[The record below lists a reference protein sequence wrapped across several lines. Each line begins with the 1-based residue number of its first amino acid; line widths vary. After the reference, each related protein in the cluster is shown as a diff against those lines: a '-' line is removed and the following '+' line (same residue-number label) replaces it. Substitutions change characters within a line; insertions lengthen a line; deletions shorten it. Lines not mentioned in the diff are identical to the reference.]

1 MSPRPMAPS
10 GPPPAASASPPTTT
24 PHATPTTTP
33 HATAG
38 ASLPLPLAGEGRGEG
53 RRTAPP
59 LTLGRDRGNR
69 TLRYLALAAVAIVML
84 YPLLW
89 LVGASFKSNAEI
101 FSSAGF
107 WPDRLDFGAYAK
119 GWKTSTEYTFATY
132 FLNSF
137 LITLPRIVVTVI
149 SCVLVAYAFARFEFW
164 GRKLLF
170 SIMIATMMLPL
181 IVLRL
186 PQYLVFREIG
196 WLDSYLPLIVPS
208 AFATD
213 TFFVFMLVQFLRG
226 IPRDM
231 EEAAQIDGC
240 NALQLLWHIIVPLLK
255 PAIISV
261 IVFQFIWTMNDFMG
275 PLIYLASVEKYP
287 VSLALKMSIG
297 ATEEVEWANVIA
309 ISVVALIPSVAV
321 FFAAQKHFIEGATSS
336 GVKG

>member
-1 MSPRPMAPS
+1 MNTQTSNV
-10 GPPPAASASPPTTT
+10 PAEPGVGDQEAALSQ
-24 PHATPTTTP
+24 
-33 HATAG
+33 
-38 ASLPLPLAGEGRGEG
+38 
-53 RRTAPP
+53 RRERRNA
-59 LTLGRDRGNR
+59 LM
-69 TLRYLALAAVAIVML
+69 RYLVLGLVGLVML
-84 YPLLW
+84 YPMIW
-89 LVGASFKSNAEI
+89 LVGASFKTNTEI
-101 FSSAGF
+101 FTEMGF
-107 WPDRLDFGAYAK
+107 WPSRFDFTAYAK

-137 LITLPRIVVTVI
+137 IITIPRIIVTVI

-164 GRKLLF
+164 GKKTLF
-170 SIMIATMMLPL
+170 GIMVGTMMLPL
-181 IVLRL
+181 IILRL
-186 PQYLVFREIG
+186 PQYLMFKEFG

-240 NALQLLWHIIVPLLK
+240 NPLQLLWHIIVPLLK

-275 PLIYLASVEKYP
+275 PLIYLSTVEKYP

-297 ATEEVEWANVIA
+297 ATEEVEWASVLA
-309 ISVVALIPSVAV
+309 ISVVALLPSILV
-321 FFAAQKHFIEGATSS
+321 FFAAQRHFIEGASSS
-336 GVKG
+336 GIKG

>member
-1 MSPRPMAPS
+1 MS
-10 GPPPAASASPPTTT
+10 AALSDHASRAQTLVRTT
-24 PHATPTTTP
+24 
-33 HATAG
+33 
-38 ASLPLPLAGEGRGEG
+38 LLM
-53 RRTAPP
+53 
-59 LTLGRDRGNR
+59 
-69 TLRYLALAAVAIVML
+69 AVAVVML

-89 LVGASFKSNAEI
+89 LVGASFKSNAQI
-101 FSSAGF
+101 FSEVGF
-107 WPDRLDFGAYAK
+107 WPASFDFSAFAK

-137 LITLPRIVVTVI
+137 LITVPRIAVTVV
-149 SCVLVAYAFARFEFW
+149 SCVLVAYGFARFEFT
-164 GRKLLF
+164 GKKLLF
-170 SIMIATMMLPL
+170 GVMVGTMMLPL

-186 PQYLVFREIG
+186 PQYLMFKELG

-231 EEAAQIDGC
+231 EEAAVIDGC
-240 NALQLLWHIIVPLLK
+240 NPLQLLWHIIVPLLK
-255 PAIISV
+255 PAIVSV

-321 FFAAQKHFIEGATSS
+321 FFMAQRHFIEGASSS
-336 GVKG
+336 GIKG

>member
-1 MSPRPMAPS
+1 MSH
-10 GPPPAASASPPTTT
+10 ASESSSLSDQASRAQTLVRTTLLL
-24 PHATPTTTP
+24 
-33 HATAG
+33 
-38 ASLPLPLAGEGRGEG
+38 SL
-53 RRTAPP
+53 
-59 LTLGRDRGNR
+59 
-69 TLRYLALAAVAIVML
+69 AVLML

-89 LVGASFKSNAEI
+89 LVGASFKSNAQI
-101 FSSAGF
+101 FSEVGF
-107 WPDRLDFGAYAK
+107 WPQSFEFSAYAK

-132 FLNSF
+132 FANSF
-137 LITLPRIVVTVI
+137 LITVPRIAVTVV
-149 SCVLVAYAFARFEFW
+149 SCVLVAYGFARFEFR
-164 GRKLLF
+164 GKKLLF
-170 SIMIATMMLPL
+170 SVMIGTMMLPL

-186 PQYLVFREIG
+186 PQYLMFKELG
-196 WLDSYLPLIVPS
+196 WLDTYLPLILPS

-231 EEAAQIDGC
+231 EEAAVIDGC

-275 PLIYLASVEKYP
+275 PLVYLASVEKYP

-309 ISVVALIPSVAV
+309 ISVVALIPSVVV
-321 FFAAQKHFIEGATSS
+321 FFLAQRHFIEGASSS
-336 GVKG
+336 GIKG

>member
-1 MSPRPMAPS
+1 MSTAHAQHAERSRALLR
-10 GPPPAASASPPTTT
+10 TTV
-24 PHATPTTTP
+24 
-33 HATAG
+33 
-38 ASLPLPLAGEGRGEG
+38 LL
-53 RRTAPP
+53 
-59 LTLGRDRGNR
+59 
-69 TLRYLALAAVAIVML
+69 AVAVVML

-89 LVGASFKSNAEI
+89 LVGASFKTNTEI
-101 FSSAGF
+101 FTEVGF
-107 WPDRLDFGAYAK
+107 WPSRFDFGSYAR

-137 LITLPRIVVTVI
+137 LITVPRIVVTVI

-164 GRKLLF
+164 GKKLLF
-170 SIMIATMMLPL
+170 SIMVGTMMLPL

-186 PQYLVFREIG
+186 PQYLMFKELG

-231 EEAAQIDGC
+231 EEAALIDGC
-240 NALQLLWHIIVPLLK
+240 NAVQMLLYIIVPLLK

-275 PLIYLASVEKYP
+275 PLIYLSSVEKYP

-321 FFAAQKHFIEGATSS
+321 FFMAQKHFIEGASSS
-336 GVKG
+336 GIKG

>member
-1 MSPRPMAPS
+1 MSTAHAQHAERS
-10 GPPPAASASPPTTT
+10 RVLLRTTV
-24 PHATPTTTP
+24 
-33 HATAG
+33 
-38 ASLPLPLAGEGRGEG
+38 LLAV
-53 RRTAPP
+53 T
-59 LTLGRDRGNR
+59 
-69 TLRYLALAAVAIVML
+69 VVML

-89 LVGASFKSNAEI
+89 LVGASFKNNTEI
-101 FSSAGF
+101 FTEVGF
-107 WPDRLDFGAYAK
+107 WPSRFDFGSYAK

-137 LITLPRIVVTVI
+137 LITVPRIVVTVI

-164 GRKLLF
+164 GKKLLF
-170 SIMIATMMLPL
+170 SIMVGTMMLPL

-186 PQYLVFREIG
+186 PQYLMFKEIG

-231 EEAAQIDGC
+231 EEAALIDGC
-240 NALQLLWHIIVPLLK
+240 NAVQMLLYIIVPLLK

-275 PLIYLASVEKYP
+275 PLIYLSSVEKYP

-321 FFAAQKHFIEGATSS
+321 FFMAQKHFIEGASSS
-336 GVKG
+336 GIKG

>member
-1 MSPRPMAPS
+1 MN
-10 GPPPAASASPPTTT
+10 
-24 PHATPTTTP
+24 
-33 HATAG
+33 TALAHHERG
-38 ASLPLPLAGEGRGEG
+38 AKL
-53 RRTAPP
+53 
-59 LTLGRDRGNR
+59 
-69 TLRYLALAAVAIVML
+69 LRYTALLAVAVLML

-89 LVGASFKSNAEI
+89 LVGASFKSNVEI
-101 FSSAGF
+101 FSEVGF
-107 WPDRLDFGAYAK
+107 LPSRLDFSAYVK

-137 LITLPRIVVTVI
+137 AITVPRIIVTVV
-149 SCVLVAYAFARFEFW
+149 SCVLVAYAFARFDFW
-164 GRKLLF
+164 GKKLLF
-170 SIMIATMMLPL
+170 SIMVGTMMLPL

-186 PQYLVFREIG
+186 PQYLMFKELG
-196 WLDSYLPLIVPS
+196 WLDTYLPLILPS

-231 EEAAQIDGC
+231 EEAALCDGC
-240 NALQLLWHIIVPLLK
+240 NALQLLLYIIVPLLK

-261 IVFQFIWTMNDFMG
+261 VVFQFIWTMNDFMG

-309 ISVVALIPSVAV
+309 ISVVALVPSVAV
-321 FFAAQKHFIEGATSS
+321 FFMAQKHFIEGAASS
-336 GVKG
+336 GIKG

>member
-1 MSPRPMAPS
+1 MSH
-10 GPPPAASASPPTTT
+10 ASESSSLSDQASRAQTLVRTTLLL
-24 PHATPTTTP
+24 
-33 HATAG
+33 
-38 ASLPLPLAGEGRGEG
+38 SL
-53 RRTAPP
+53 
-59 LTLGRDRGNR
+59 
-69 TLRYLALAAVAIVML
+69 AVLML

-89 LVGASFKSNAEI
+89 LVGASFKSNAQI
-101 FSSAGF
+101 FSEVGF
-107 WPDRLDFGAYAK
+107 WPQSFEFSAYVK

-132 FLNSF
+132 FANSF
-137 LITLPRIVVTVI
+137 LITVPRIAVTVV
-149 SCVLVAYAFARFEFW
+149 SCVLVAYGFARFEFR
-164 GRKLLF
+164 GKKLLF
-170 SIMIATMMLPL
+170 SVMIGTMMLPL

-186 PQYLVFREIG
+186 PQYLMFKELG
-196 WLDSYLPLIVPS
+196 WLDTYLPLILPS

-231 EEAAQIDGC
+231 EEAAVIDGC

-275 PLIYLASVEKYP
+275 PLVYLASVEKYP

-309 ISVVALIPSVAV
+309 ISVVALIPSVVV
-321 FFAAQKHFIEGATSS
+321 FFLAQRHFIEGASSS
-336 GVKG
+336 GIKG

>member
-1 MSPRPMAPS
+1 MSAVPAPLAVAS
-10 GPPPAASASPPTTT
+10 NPPPAMTRAERAQ
-24 PHATPTTTP
+24 A
-33 HATAG
+33 
-38 ASLPLPLAGEGRGEG
+38 L
-53 RRTAPP
+53 
-59 LTLGRDRGNR
+59 
-69 TLRYLALAAVAIVML
+69 LRYTALLAVAVVML

-89 LVGASFKSNAEI
+89 LIGASFKTNAEI
-101 FSSAGF
+101 FTEVGF
-107 WPDRLDFGAYAK
+107 WPSSFSLDSYVK

-137 LITLPRIVVTVI
+137 IITIPRIIVTVI

-164 GRKLLF
+164 GKKF
-170 SIMIATMMLPL
+170 WFAIMVGTMMLPL

-186 PQYLVFREIG
+186 PQYLMFKELG
-196 WLDSYLPLIVPS
+196 WLDTYLPLILPS

-213 TFFVFMLVQFLRG
+213 TFFVFLLVQFLRG

-231 EEAAQIDGC
+231 EEAALIDGC
-240 NALQLLWHIIVPLLK
+240 NAIQLLWHIIVPLLK

-321 FFAAQKHFIEGATSS
+321 FFMAQKHFIEGASSS
-336 GVKG
+336 GIKG

>member
-1 MSPRPMAPS
+1 MSGGSELILVRERGRPW
-10 GPPPAASASPPTTT
+10 
-24 PHATPTTTP
+24 
-33 HATAG
+33 
-38 ASLPLPLAGEGRGEG
+38 
-53 RRTAPP
+53 
-59 LTLGRDRGNR
+59 
-69 TLRYLALAAVAIVML
+69 LRYLALGTVAIVML

-89 LVGASFKSNAEI
+89 LVGASFKSNTEI
-101 FSSAGF
+101 YTEIGF
-107 WPDRLDFGAYAK
+107 WPARFDFGAYAK

-137 LITLPRIVVTVI
+137 LITIPRILVTVI

-164 GRKLLF
+164 GKKLLF
-170 SIMIATMMLPL
+170 SVMVGTMMLPL
-181 IVLRL
+181 IILRL
-186 PQYLVFREIG
+186 PQYLVFKEVG

-275 PLIYLASVEKYP
+275 PLIYLSTVEKYP

-297 ATEEVEWANVIA
+297 ATEEVEWASVIA
-309 ISVVALIPSVAV
+309 ISVLALVPSVTV
-321 FFAAQKHFIEGATSS
+321 FFLAQKHFIEGATSS

>member
-1 MSPRPMAPS
+1 MS
-10 GPPPAASASPPTTT
+10 AASLAEPSRGATLVRTT
-24 PHATPTTTP
+24 
-33 HATAG
+33 
-38 ASLPLPLAGEGRGEG
+38 
-53 RRTAPP
+53 
-59 LTLGRDRGNR
+59 
-69 TLRYLALAAVAIVML
+69 ALLCVAIVML

-89 LVGASFKSNAEI
+89 LVGASFKSNTEI
-101 FSSAGF
+101 FTEVGF
-107 WPDRLDFGAYAK
+107 WPSHFDFGAFAK

-137 LITLPRIVVTVI
+137 AIVVPRILVTVV
-149 SCVLVAYAFARFEFW
+149 SCVLVAYAFARFEFF
-164 GRKLLF
+164 GKKLLF
-170 SIMIATMMLPL
+170 AIMVGTMMLPL

-186 PQYLVFREIG
+186 PQYLMFRELG
-196 WLDSYLPLIVPS
+196 WLDTYLPLILPS

-231 EEAAQIDGC
+231 EEAAMIDGC

-261 IVFQFIWTMNDFMG
+261 VVFQFIWTMNDFMG

-321 FFAAQKHFIEGATSS
+321 FFAAQKHFIEGAASS
-336 GVKG
+336 GTMG

>member
-1 MSPRPMAPS
+1 VSTAHADHAERSRALLR
-10 GPPPAASASPPTTT
+10 TTV
-24 PHATPTTTP
+24 
-33 HATAG
+33 
-38 ASLPLPLAGEGRGEG
+38 LL
-53 RRTAPP
+53 
-59 LTLGRDRGNR
+59 
-69 TLRYLALAAVAIVML
+69 AVAVLML

-89 LVGASFKSNAEI
+89 LVGASFKTNTEI
-101 FSSAGF
+101 FTEVGF
-107 WPDRLDFGAYAK
+107 WPSKFDFGAYAK

-137 LITLPRIVVTVI
+137 LITVPRIIVTVI

-164 GRKLLF
+164 GKKLLF
-170 SIMIATMMLPL
+170 SVMVGTMMLPL

-186 PQYLVFREIG
+186 PQYLMFKELG
-196 WLDSYLPLIVPS
+196 WLDTYLPLIVPS

-231 EEAAQIDGC
+231 EEAALIDGC
-240 NALQLLWHIIVPLLK
+240 NAVQMLWHIIVPLLK

-261 IVFQFIWTMNDFMG
+261 VVFQFIWTMNDFMG
-275 PLIYLASVEKYP
+275 PLIYLSSVEKYP

-321 FFAAQKHFIEGATSS
+321 FFMAQKHFIEGASSS
-336 GVKG
+336 GIKG

>member
-1 MSPRPMAPS
+1 MN
-10 GPPPAASASPPTTT
+10 
-24 PHATPTTTP
+24 
-33 HATAG
+33 TALAHHERG
-38 ASLPLPLAGEGRGEG
+38 AKL
-53 RRTAPP
+53 
-59 LTLGRDRGNR
+59 
-69 TLRYLALAAVAIVML
+69 LRYTALLAVAVLML

-101 FSSAGF
+101 FSEVGFLPSRIDFSA
-107 WPDRLDFGAYAK
+107 YVK

-137 LITLPRIVVTVI
+137 AITVPRIIVTVI
-149 SCVLVAYAFARFEFW
+149 SCVLVAYAFARFDFW
-164 GRKLLF
+164 GKKILF
-170 SIMIATMMLPL
+170 SIMVGTMMLPL

-186 PQYLVFREIG
+186 PQYLMFKELG
-196 WLDSYLPLIVPS
+196 WLDTYLPLILPS

-231 EEAAQIDGC
+231 EEAALCDGC
-240 NALQLLWHIIVPLLK
+240 NALQLLLYIIVPLLK

-261 IVFQFIWTMNDFMG
+261 VVFQFIWTMNDFMG

-309 ISVVALIPSVAV
+309 ISVVALVPSVAV
-321 FFAAQKHFIEGATSS
+321 FFMAQKHFIEGAASS
-336 GVKG
+336 GIKG

>member
-1 MSPRPMAPS
+1 MSAAPS
-10 GPPPAASASPPTTT
+10 PAVALPPPD
-24 PHATPTTTP
+24 HAQRSR
-33 HATAG
+33 
-38 ASLPLPLAGEGRGEG
+38 SL
-53 RRTAPP
+53 
-59 LTLGRDRGNR
+59 
-69 TLRYLALAAVAIVML
+69 LRYVALLAVAVVML

-89 LVGASFKSNAEI
+89 LVGASFKSNSEI
-101 FSSAGF
+101 FTEVGF
-107 WPDRLDFGAYAK
+107 WPNRFDFGAYAK

-137 LITLPRIVVTVI
+137 LITIPRIAVTVV
-149 SCVLVAYAFARFEFW
+149 SCVLVAYAFARFDFW
-164 GRKLLF
+164 GKKFLF
-170 SIMIATMMLPL
+170 AVMVGTMMLPL

-186 PQYLVFREIG
+186 PQYLMFKELG
-196 WLDSYLPLIVPS
+196 WLDTYLPLILPS

-231 EEAAQIDGC
+231 EEAALIDGC
-240 NALQLLWHIIVPLLK
+240 NALQLLLYIIVPLLK

-261 IVFQFIWTMNDFMG
+261 VVFQFIWTMNDFMG

-321 FFAAQKHFIEGATSS
+321 FFMAQKHFIEGASSS
-336 GVKG
+336 GIKG

>member
-1 MSPRPMAPS
+1 MSTAHAEHAERSRALLR
-10 GPPPAASASPPTTT
+10 TTV
-24 PHATPTTTP
+24 
-33 HATAG
+33 
-38 ASLPLPLAGEGRGEG
+38 LL
-53 RRTAPP
+53 
-59 LTLGRDRGNR
+59 
-69 TLRYLALAAVAIVML
+69 AVAVVML

-89 LVGASFKSNAEI
+89 LVGASFKTNAEI
-101 FSSAGF
+101 FTEVGF
-107 WPDRLDFGAYAK
+107 WPSRFDFGSYAK

-137 LITLPRIVVTVI
+137 LITVPRIVVTVI

-164 GRKLLF
+164 GKKLLF
-170 SIMIATMMLPL
+170 SIMVGTMMLPL

-186 PQYLVFREIG
+186 PQYLMFKEIG

-231 EEAAQIDGC
+231 EEAALIDGC
-240 NALQLLWHIIVPLLK
+240 NALQMLVHIIVPLLK

-261 IVFQFIWTMNDFMG
+261 VVFQFIWTMNDFMG
-275 PLIYLASVEKYP
+275 PLIYLSSVEKYP

-309 ISVVALIPSVAV
+309 ISVVALVPSVAV
-321 FFAAQKHFIEGATSS
+321 FFMAQKHFIEGASSS
-336 GVKG
+336 GIKG

>member
-1 MSPRPMAPS
+1 VR
-10 GPPPAASASPPTTT
+10 TT
-24 PHATPTTTP
+24 
-33 HATAG
+33 
-38 ASLPLPLAGEGRGEG
+38 LLMCV
-53 RRTAPP
+53 
-59 LTLGRDRGNR
+59 
-69 TLRYLALAAVAIVML
+69 AVVML

-89 LVGASFKSNAEI
+89 LVGASFKSNAQI
-101 FSSAGF
+101 FSEVGF
-107 WPDRLDFGAYAK
+107 WPQSFDFSAYAK

-132 FLNSF
+132 FANSF
-137 LITLPRIVVTVI
+137 LITVPRIAVTVV
-149 SCVLVAYAFARFEFW
+149 SCVLVAYGFARFEFR
-164 GRKLLF
+164 GKKLLF
-170 SIMIATMMLPL
+170 GIMIGTMMLPL

-186 PQYLVFREIG
+186 PQYLMFKELG
-196 WLDSYLPLIVPS
+196 WLDTYLPLILPS

-231 EEAAQIDGC
+231 EEAAVIDGC

-275 PLIYLASVEKYP
+275 PLIYLASVENYP

-309 ISVVALIPSVAV
+309 ISVVALIPSVVV
-321 FFAAQKHFIEGATSS
+321 FFLAQRHFIEGASSS
-336 GVKG
+336 GIKG

>member
-1 MSPRPMAPS
+1 MS
-10 GPPPAASASPPTTT
+10 GAAADGMEQADST
-24 PHATPTTTP
+24 
-33 HATAG
+33 
-38 ASLPLPLAGEGRGEG
+38 RWV
-53 RRTAPP
+53 
-59 LTLGRDRGNR
+59 
-69 TLRYLALAAVAIVML
+69 RYLVLALVAFVML

-89 LVGASFKSNAEI
+89 LIGASFKSNQQI
-101 FSSAGF
+101 FTEVGF
-107 WPDRLDFGAYAK
+107 WPQSIDFKAYAK

-137 LITLPRIVVTVI
+137 LITIPRIIVTVI
-149 SCVLVAYAFARFEFW
+149 SCVLVAYAFARFDFW
-164 GRKLLF
+164 GKKFLF
-170 SIMIATMMLPL
+170 SVMVATMMLPL

-186 PQYLVFREIG
+186 PQYLVFRELG
-196 WLDSYLPLIVPS
+196 WLDSYLPMIVPS

-213 TFFVFMLVQFLRG
+213 TFFIFMLVQFLRS

-240 NALQLLWHIIVPLLK
+240 NSLQLLWHIIVPMLK

-261 IVFQFIWTMNDFMG
+261 IVFQFIWTMNDFMS

-321 FFAAQKHFIEGATSS
+321 FFAAQRHFIEGATSS
-336 GVKG
+336 GIKG

>member
-1 MSPRPMAPS
+1 MSRSAIADD
-10 GPPPAASASPPTTT
+10 PARGQRLIRF
-24 PHATPTTTP
+24 
-33 HATAG
+33 TA
-38 ASLPLPLAGEGRGEG
+38 LLCV
-53 RRTAPP
+53 
-59 LTLGRDRGNR
+59 
-69 TLRYLALAAVAIVML
+69 AVVML

-101 FSSAGF
+101 FTEAGF
-107 WPDRLDFGAYAK
+107 WPSRFSLDAYAK

-137 LITLPRIVVTVI
+137 AIAVPRIIVTVI
-149 SCVLVAYAFARFEFW
+149 SCVLVAYAFARFEFF
-164 GRKLLF
+164 GKKLLF
-170 SIMIATMMLPL
+170 SIMVGTMMLPL

-186 PQYLVFREIG
+186 PQYLMFRELG
-196 WLDSYLPLIVPS
+196 WLDTYLPLILPS

-231 EEAAQIDGC
+231 EEAAMIDGC
-240 NALQLLWHIIVPLLK
+240 NALQLLLYIIVPLLK

-261 IVFQFIWTMNDFMG
+261 VVFQFIWTMNDFMG
-275 PLIYLASVEKYP
+275 PLIYLSSVENYP

-321 FFAAQKHFIEGATSS
+321 FFAAQKHFIEGAASS
-336 GVKG
+336 GIKG

>member
-1 MSPRPMAPS
+1 MKVFS
-10 GPPPAASASPPTTT
+10 
-24 PHATPTTTP
+24 
-33 HATAG
+33 
-38 ASLPLPLAGEGRGEG
+38 
-53 RRTAPP
+53 
-59 LTLGRDRGNR
+59 
-69 TLRYLALAAVAIVML
+69 RYAVLAIVSVLML
-84 YPLLW
+84 YPLIW
-89 LVGASFKSNAEI
+89 LVGATFKTNAEI
-101 FSSAGF
+101 FTEIGF
-107 WPDRLDFGAYAK
+107 WPSRLDFGAYAR

-137 LITLPRIVVTVI
+137 LITIPRIVVTVI

-164 GRKLLF
+164 GKRWLF
-170 SIMIATMMLPL
+170 AVMVGTMMLPL

-186 PQYLVFREIG
+186 PQYLMFRELG
-196 WLDSYLPLIVPS
+196 MLDTYWPLILPS

-213 TFFVFMLVQFLRG
+213 TFFVFMLVQFLRA

-231 EEAAQIDGC
+231 EEAAMIDGC
-240 NALQLLWHIIVPLLK
+240 NALQMLVFIIAPLLM
-255 PAIISV
+255 PAIVSV

-321 FFAAQKHFIEGATSS
+321 FFAAQRHFIEGAAS
-336 GVKG
+336 GGIKG

>member
-1 MSPRPMAPS
+1 MS
-10 GPPPAASASPPTTT
+10 GASADTLEPSD
-24 PHATPTTTP
+24 
-33 HATAG
+33 
-38 ASLPLPLAGEGRGEG
+38 
-53 RRTAPP
+53 RT
-59 LTLGRDRGNR
+59 RWV
-69 TLRYLALAAVAIVML
+69 RYLVLALVAFVML

-89 LVGASFKSNAEI
+89 LIGASFKSNQQI
-101 FSSAGF
+101 FTEVGF
-107 WPDRLDFGAYAK
+107 WPQSIDFKAYAK

-137 LITLPRIVVTVI
+137 LITSPRIIVTVI
-149 SCVLVAYAFARFEFW
+149 SCVLVAYAFARFDFW
-164 GRKLLF
+164 GKKFLF
-170 SIMIATMMLPL
+170 SVMVATMMLPL

-186 PQYLVFREIG
+186 PQYLVFRELG
-196 WLDSYLPLIVPS
+196 WLDSYLPMIVPS

-213 TFFVFMLVQFLRG
+213 TFFIFMLVQFLRS

-240 NALQLLWHIIVPLLK
+240 NSLQLLWHIIVPMLK

-321 FFAAQKHFIEGATSS
+321 FFAAQRHFIEGATSS
-336 GVKG
+336 GIKG